1 MMLKIGL
8 ERGSS
13 SNRYIYTYVPESDTL
28 TLDATLDSSLARVSI
43 TCGDEFELEST
54 LPVVVR
60 GVSAV
65 NNCKWQILT
74 GWSESDPY
82 LTPARARLR
91 EKKLAQRGYRFV
103 STKGLRIGAS
113 ELLSELDDFS
123 YEQLISR
130 SSYALCTE
138 SDMFA
143 SGDFEH
149 FFGLV
154 QSSAR
159 SLPAPSSSSMPFL
172 ANTKRLVLFLVVGHN
187 IRPGIVIVAGMPFE
201 LDRIPVLKDGSNF
214 ICEGIHAD
222 EVWSP

>member
-1 MMLKIGL
+1 MLKIGL

-82 LTPARARLR
+82 VTPARARLR
-91 EKKLAQRGYRFV
+91 EKKLVQRGYRFV
-103 STKGLRIGAS
+103 TTKGLRIGAS

-123 YEQLISR
+123 YEQLVSR
-130 SSYALCTE
+130 TSYALCTE

-143 SGDFEH
+143 SEEFEH

-159 SLPAPSSSSMPFL
+159 SLPAPSSSSMLFI
-172 ANTKRLVLFLVVGHN
+172 ANTKRRVLFVIIGHN
-187 IRPGIVIVAGMPFE
+187 VRPGIVIVAGMPFE
-201 LDRIPVLKDGSNF
+201 LDRISILKDASNSIF
-214 ICEGIHAD
+214 EGVHAD